1 MIERLNRDSLLRAMS
16 VVDMLEVGWRPG
28 QTELAD
34 ARHVVEWAILKS
46 ERGVPYRI
54 MGLARGHRFHPTTF
68 IATVIAIDLDAHW
81 ARIWDEWVIIGDQIP
96 SSPSFDPTEIRRT
109 GAAWLLD
116 ELQRLTVS
124 A

>member
-1 MIERLNRDSLLRAMS
+1 MVESLDRDSLLRAMS

-34 ARHVVEWAILKS
+34 ARHVVEWAILPS
-46 ERGVPYRI
+46 ERGLPYRI
-54 MGLARGHRFHPTTF
+54 IGLARDHLFHHTTF
-68 IATVIAIDLDAHW
+68 IASVIAIDLAARW
-81 ARIWDEWVIIGDQIP
+81 ARIWDEWVILGDQI
-96 SSPSFDPTEIRRT
+96 SGSPCFDQTEIRRT

-116 ELQRLTVS
+116 ELRRLTVS